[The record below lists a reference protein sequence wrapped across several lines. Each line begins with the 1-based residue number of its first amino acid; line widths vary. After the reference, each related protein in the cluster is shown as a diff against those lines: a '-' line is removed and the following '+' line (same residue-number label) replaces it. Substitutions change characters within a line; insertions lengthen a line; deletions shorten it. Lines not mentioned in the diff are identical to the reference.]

1 MLTPRQQ
8 LILSAI
14 IEDYVRMAEPI
25 GSRALAKH
33 EEIQYSPAT
42 IRNEMAD
49 LEEMG
54 YLTQPHASAGRFP
67 SQKGYRF
74 YVDNLLRLGQM
85 DRETGEFLKSV
96 FTKRIDEVEQVAR
109 EVANVLS
116 MLTKQTVIVL
126 GPKTDTEKLRKI
138 ELIPL
143 GGGRAIAI
151 LVTNSG
157 HVETVHV
164 RFSSEMEAD
173 DVETL
178 VRVLNDKVVG
188 VPISELRRTLYAELA
203 GELRRTVERFE
214 DAIAVLNEVCQVPE
228 REEAVYIGGASN
240 MLAQP
245 EFHDVGKAQPILSL
259 LEQNESISN
268 WFPKAEDGIEVRIG
282 AENAVVELKDC
293 TVIATTY
300 RLGGVPVGHI
310 GVLGPTRM
318 DYNRVMQILS
328 FTSQALTEFLT
339 RFASSG

>member
-33 EEIQYSPAT
+33 EEIQFSPAT

-54 YLTQPHASAGRFP
+54 YLTQPHASAGRVP

-116 MLTKQTVIVL
+116 MLTKQTAIVL

-143 GGGRAIAI
+143 SGGRAIAI
-151 LVTNSG
+151 LVTNTG

-164 RFSSEMEAD
+164 RFSSEMQAD

-214 DAIAVLNEVCQVPE
+214 DAIAILNEVCQVPE

-259 LEQNESISN
+259 LEQNTSVSS

-282 AENAVVELKDC
+282 AENTVVELQDC